1 MYKVLVIEDEKPAS
15 EWLQQLILKYDPRI
29 SILGVLDSV
38 RGAEEWFTQHPSP
51 DLVFMDIQLAD
62 GLSFEIF
69 ERVKVPCPVIFTT
82 AYEEY
87 AIKAFKVNSVDY
99 LLKPIAWNELEA
111 AFHKFS
117 QQFTSIQAAP
127 PITLDLLNKV
137 KEMLRKPSKNR
148 FVIKVGDHLKSIPV
162 EEILFFYSLEK
173 ATYLCTADFRTY
185 LVDYSLDH
193 ISEMIDQQR
202 FFRINRKYI
211 LSNQSIADIV
221 VYSNSRLKIKLKK
234 PGEESIIVSRDKV
247 AGFKEW
253 LDL

>member
-1 MYKVLVIEDEKPAS
+1 MYKVLLIEDEKPAA
-15 EWLQQLILKYDPRI
+15 EWLRQLILKFDPQI
-29 SILGVLDSV
+29 SILAVIDSV
-38 RGAEEWFTQHPSP
+38 SGAEEWFQQHSPP

-117 QQFTSIQAAP
+117 NQINNVPTVP
-127 PITLDLLNKV
+127 PITIELLNKV
-137 KEMLRKPSKNR
+137 KEMLRKQYKNR
-148 FVIKVGDHLKSIPV
+148 FVIKVGEHLKSIPV
-162 EEILFFYSLEK
+162 EDILFFYSLEK

-185 LVDYSLDH
+185 LVDYSLDR
-193 ISEMIDQQR
+193 ISEMIDEQQ

-234 PGEESIIVSRDKV
+234 PDEESIIVSRDKV
-247 AGFKEW
+247 QGFKEW

>member
-1 MYKVLVIEDEKPAS
+1 MYRILIIEDEKPAA
-15 EWLQQLILKYDPRI
+15 EWLRQLILKFNSDI
-29 SILGVLDSV
+29 SIVAVCDSV
-38 RGAEEWFTQHPSP
+38 SGATEWFQQNPAP

-69 ERVKVPCPVIFTT
+69 ERVKVPCSVIFTT

-99 LLKPIAWNELEA
+99 LLKPIAFNELEA
-111 AFHKFS
+111 AFQKFKT
-117 QQFTSIQAAP
+117 QIQNVHTAP
-127 PITLDLLNKV
+127 TVTIELLNKV
-137 KEMLRKPSKNR
+137 REMLRKQYKSR
-148 FVIKVGDHLKSIPV
+148 FVIKVGEHLKSIPV
-162 EEILFFYSLEK
+162 EDILFFYSLEK
-173 ATYLCTADFRTY
+173 ATFLCTSDFKSY

-193 ISEMIDQQR
+193 ITEMVDEHR

-211 LSNQSIADIV
+211 LSNNAIADIV

-234 PGEESIIVSRDKV
+234 PDEDAVIVSRDKV
-247 AGFKEW
+247 AAFKEW

>member
-1 MYKVLVIEDEKPAS
+1 MYKVLIIEDEKPAADWLKQLVQKFDPRIS
-15 EWLQQLILKYDPRI
+15 VLAIIDSVSGAVEWLQQNP
-29 SILGVLDSV
+29 V
-38 RGAEEWFTQHPSP
+38 P

-69 ERVKVPCPVIFTT
+69 ERTKVPCPVIFTT

-99 LLKPIAWNELEA
+99 LLKPISYNELEA
-111 AFHKFS
+111 AFQKFGNKV
-117 QQFTSIQAAP
+117 QGLQTNPEVTIE
-127 PITLDLLNKV
+127 LLNKV
-137 KEMLRKPSKNR
+137 KEMLRKQYKTR
-148 FVIKVGDHLKSIPV
+148 FVIKVGEHLKSITV

-173 ATYLCTADFRTY
+173 ATYLCTADFKTY
-185 LVDYSLDH
+185 IVDYSLDR
-193 ISEMIDQQR
+193 ISEMVDEHR

-211 LSNQSIADIV
+211 LSNQSISDIIF
-221 VYSNSRLKIKLKK
+221 YSNSRLKIKLKK

-247 AGFKEW
+247 PAFKDW

>member
-1 MYKVLVIEDEKPAS
+1 MYKILIIEDEKPAA
-15 EWLQQLILKYDPRI
+15 EWLRQLIMKYDPQI
-29 SILGVLDSV
+29 SVLTTIDSV
-38 RGAEEWFTQHPSP
+38 CSVVEWFQQNPPP

-87 AIKAFKVNSVDY
+87 AIRAFKVNSIDY
-99 LLKPIAWNELEA
+99 LLKPIAYDELET
-111 AFHKFS
+111 AFQKFS
-117 QQFTSIQAAP
+117 TQAKQVQTAP
-127 PITLDLLNKV
+127 SVTLEMLNNV
-137 KEMLRKPSKNR
+137 KEMLRKQYKTR
-148 FVIKVGDHLKSIPV
+148 FVIKVGEHLKSIPV
-162 EEILFFYSLEK
+162 EDILFFYSLEK
-173 ATYLCTADFRTY
+173 GTYLCTADFKSY
-185 LVDYSLDH
+185 LVDYSLDR
-193 ISEMIDQQR
+193 IVEMVDEHR

-247 AGFKEW
+247 PAFKEW

>member
-1 MYKVLVIEDEKPAS
+1 MYKVLIIEDEKPAAD
-15 EWLQQLILKYDPRI
+15 WLRQLILKFDPQI
-29 SILGVLDSV
+29 SVLAIIDSISA
-38 RGAEEWFTQHPSP
+38 AEEWFQQNPAP
-51 DLVFMDIQLAD
+51 DLAFMDIQLAD

-111 AFHKFS
+111 AFQKFGN
-117 QQFTSIQAAP
+117 QFQSIPEIQP
-127 PITLDLLNKV
+127 MTFELLNKV
-137 KEMLRKPSKNR
+137 KEMLRKQYKTR
-148 FVIKVGDHLKSIPV
+148 FVIKVGEHLKSIPV
-162 EEILFFYSLEK
+162 EDILFFYSLEK
-173 ATYLCTADFRTY
+173 ATYLCTAEFKTY
-185 LVDYSLDH
+185 LVDYSLDR
-193 ISEMIDQQR
+193 ISEMVDEQR

-211 LSNQSIADIV
+211 LSNHSISDIV

-234 PGEESIIVSRDKV
+234 PDEESIIVSRDKV
-247 AGFKEW
+247 PGFKEW